1 MRVRGLILKQYL
13 YRFPIIVDDVRN
25 DDRSSAHSM
34 TQLEL
39 REKDVIFEELVQ
51 NMATELTQVERES
64 KADL

>member
-51 NMATELTQVERES
+51 NMATELTQVERT
-64 KADL
+64 

>member
-51 NMATELTQVERES
+51 NIATELTQVERT
-64 KADL
+64 